1 MITYAD
7 LITLLLGL
15 FIILYAISNIDVVK
29 YEKMMAALGNVFGTK
44 NETVGLISNSN
55 TGGSRISP
63 IQALRG
69 SLQSVI
75 DQYGYGENV
84 KLLEDKRGITIR
96 ILDNILFTSGDAELN
111 PKAESVLHKLA
122 LVLKK
127 VPNDIRVEGHTDNIP
142 IKNNLFPSNWQLS
155 VARATNTAYY
165 LMKNEG
171 LSPEKVSIVGYA
183 EYKPIATNDTPEGR
197 ALNRRVDIVILKR

>member
-1 MITYAD
+1 
-7 LITLLLGL
+7 
-15 FIILYAISNIDVVK
+15 
-29 YEKMMAALGNVFGTK
+29 MMAAMGNVFGTRI
-44 NETVGLISNSN
+44 ETAGLINNGNS
-55 TGGSRISP
+55 GGTRVSP
-63 IQALRG
+63 IQTLRG
-69 SLQSVI
+69 SLQEVI
-75 DQYGYGENV
+75 VQYNYGKNV
-84 KLLEDKRGITIR
+84 KLLENERGITIR
-96 ILDNILFTSGDAELN
+96 ILDNILFTSGDAKLN

-127 VPNDIRVEGHTDNIP
+127 VPNDIRIEGHTDNVP
-142 IKNNLFPSNWQLS
+142 IKNNIFPSNWQLS

>member
-111 PKAESVLHKLA
+111 PKAESILHKLA

>member
-69 SLQSVI
+69 SLQNVI